1 MLQHVVAASQ
11 RGQQTTMGGRHCI
24 LLNADSPGREH
35 NVEQFVQDNVHVDGA
50 RGSAMLV
57 VLFVVFLGRGGPKQ
71 VPGRPTAVLGFC
83 VQRGQGNLSVPVQME
98 QTSVKR

>member
-50 RGSAMLV
+50 RGMLV
-57 VLFVVFLGRGGPKQ
+57 VLFVVLFGRGGSKQ
-71 VPGRPTAVLGFC
+71 VPGRPTAVLGFR

-98 QTSVKR
+98 QTSAKQ